1 MFSENKSPAYGLILS
16 AFIRISSR
24 ITSTCGFCSII
35 SFLNFVARPMASTEP
50 SLFFVRSK
58 TFLFDF
64 LTVVEF
70 EIMSLIS
77 TIQTD
82 LTAALKAG
90 DVKTKETLRF
100 IVSQLKYK
108 EIELKRVATDEEV
121 VTTIRKQI
129 KELEESKA
137 QFLLGKRED
146 LATENDE
153 QVKILQKYLPSEVSD
168 EELEKMVRGFIEANR
183 QAFNA
188 NPKALTGKVVA
199 ALRAKAAPSRI
210 AAMYGRVVQ

>member
-1 MFSENKSPAYGLILS
+1 MFSEKTSPANGRILS

-24 ITSTCGFCSII
+24 ITFTCGLLSIT
-35 SFLNFVARPMASTEP
+35 SFLNFVARLMASTDP
-50 SLFFVRSK
+50 SRLFERSNK
-58 TFLFDF
+58 FFFDF

-108 EIELKRVATDEEV
+108 EIELKREATDDEV
-121 VTTIRKQI
+121 VTTNRKQI

-137 QFLLGKRED
+137 QFILGKRED

-153 QVKILQKYLPSEVSD
+153 QVKILQKYLPAEVSD

-183 QAFNA
+183 DAYNA
-188 NPKALTGKVVA
+188 NPKALTGKVVG
-199 ALRAKAAPSRI
+199 ALRAKASPSRI
-210 AAMYGRVVQ
+210 AACYGKITV